1 MSTTKAAYTTAASM
15 TITLNGLANGSAR
28 ESTAVDNTSNLF
40 LDAHL
45 YVAVTLAAGTPSGG
59 IDVYM
64 YASAD
69 GTNFDENVTG
79 SDAAITPRSPSNLVL
94 LGRIQ
99 TETAGGL
106 VWKKSFLSIALAF
119 GGVLPRKWGIVIVNN
134 TGLAFAGSGNAVSYS
149 GIHATTV

>member
-1 MSTTKAAYTTAASM
+1 MSTTKTAYTVAASM
-15 TITLNGLANGSAR
+15 TITLNALANGSAK
-28 ESTAVDNTSNLF
+28 ESTAVDNASNLF

-59 IDVYM
+59 IDVYL

-79 SDAAITPRSPSNLVL
+79 SDASITPRTPTNLVL
-94 LGRIQ
+94 LGRIA

-106 VWKKSFLSIALAF
+106 TYKKSFLSIALAF
-119 GGVLPRKWGIVIVNN
+119 GGVLPRKWGIVLVNN
-134 TGLAFAGSGNAVSYS
+134 SGLALAGSGNAVSYS
-149 GIHATTV
+149 GIHAQTT